1 MKTRNATHASRWV
14 LCAFV
19 SNMASVSI
27 AHAAGA
33 DANPLP
39 FKPLVD
45 VRARWESVDQAGL
58 PQQADAST
66 IRARLG
72 FETKPLLE
80 TTLLVEGEFVRAL
93 DDDYNSTINGKT
105 RYPVIGDSQTDELNR
120 LQLTNVSI
128 PGTAVIVGRQRIMLD
143 DQRFVGNAAWRQN
156 EQTYDSA
163 RLVNQSIDKLIF
175 DVAYVEQVNRVAGKD
190 SSVGRFEGDSV
201 LVNVGYQLPVG
212 KLTAFGY
219 RLSFDVLDRA
229 PAAQRNVATSDSSQT
244 FGARLSGE
252 HAFERFKLAYAAS
265 YATQEDYGR
274 NPIDYCV
281 DYYLG
286 ELSASVKAFNA
297 GFGLEVLQGDGH
309 KGFAT
314 PLSSLHK
321 FQGWADKFLTT
332 PVNGIRDRYANLG
345 YGLKNVGILEALSA
359 SVAVHDYEAE
369 RGGADYGYEVDVQVL
384 AKWKKLNGLL
394 KYADYHADKL
404 FTDTHKLWLQL
415 EYVW

>member
-33 DANPLP
+33 DGNPLP

-143 DQRFVGNAAWRQN
+143 DQRFIGNAAWRQN

-212 KLTAFGY
+212 
-219 RLSFDVLDRA
+219 
-229 PAAQRNVATSDSSQT
+229 
-244 FGARLSGE
+244 
-252 HAFERFKLAYAAS
+252 
-265 YATQEDYGR
+265 
-274 NPIDYCV
+274 
-281 DYYLG
+281 
-286 ELSASVKAFNA
+286 
-297 GFGLEVLQGDGH
+297 
-309 KGFAT
+309 
-314 PLSSLHK
+314 
-321 FQGWADKFLTT
+321 
-332 PVNGIRDRYANLG
+332 
-345 YGLKNVGILEALSA
+345 
-359 SVAVHDYEAE
+359 
-369 RGGADYGYEVDVQVL
+369 
-384 AKWKKLNGLL
+384 
-394 KYADYHADKL
+394 
-404 FTDTHKLWLQL
+404 
-415 EYVW
+415 